1 MQQSPQDYSPN
12 ESVKEVIRIFLQPTD
27 GKFEMEHFDYKRDDK
42 HETNIDSG
50 FEELNLHNDIAKIM
64 MYMQNDIIRFNNGR
78 KYRVCKREFQ
88 PCVPVTLY
96 LYVEEIV
103 K

>member
-12 ESVKEVIRIFLQPTD
+12 ESVKEFIRIFLKPND
-27 GKFEMEHFDYKRDDK
+27 GKSEMEHFDYERGDK
-42 HETNIDSG
+42 YRTDIDAG
-50 FEELNLHNDIAKIM
+50 FEDLNLHNDIAKIM

-78 KYRVCKREFQ
+78 KYRVYKREFQ
-88 PCVPVTLY
+88 PCVPVILY

-103 K
+103 E